1 MMEHQIIK
9 FKRNFS
15 LALLLMLLAWGLNSC
30 YYDNVEDLY
39 PIPPACDTL
48 NITYSGTVAP
58 IMENNCNSCH
68 GSTDPSGGI
77 ITDTYAGVKVSV
89 DDGSFWGAI
98 NHESGYSPM
107 PQGGN
112 KLSDC
117 DLKKIGIWID
127 SGAVDD

>member
-1 MMEHQIIK
+1 MEHLTTK
-9 FKRNFS
+9 FTRNIS
-15 LALLLMLLAWGLNSC
+15 LVILLVILAWGLNSC

-58 IMENNCNSCH
+58 IMTANCNACH
-68 GSTDPSGGI
+68 GSTDPSAGI
-77 ITDTYAGVKVSV
+77 ITDTYSGLKIIV

-117 DLKKIGIWID
+117 DLKKIGIWIEND
-127 SGAVDD
+127 APND